1 MKRNSLEKRPK
12 KEGQLKKFFGTL
24 FKGSEGY
31 IELRTINNDDV
42 RQFFYHTNQIDRLVS
57 HLFNDDLFKNTN
69 TYFGVSPRAKK
80 QGKEEYVKQVNCL
93 WADLDCKGEK
103 ERQER
108 LQKLKNFKLPP
119 SIIVNSGHGY
129 HVYWLLSQP
138 YLIKTNQDKLD
149 IKGYIKGLSIA
160 LNGDRTFDLSRI
172 LRVPGSKNI
181 KDPDN
186 LLPVE
191 ILEFKPA
198 LRYKLTEFEQFEVD
212 VEDVRLTVDI
222 SPDEIPDRFWRIL
235 GEDSKLKT
243 TWEGKRTNLKD
254 DTRSGYDMALAN
266 LLIPYGFSDSEIAAI
281 LKDSPSGKG
290 QDAKPQYLS
299 YTIGKARA
307 SWNKNKL
314 SQKEK
319 PPRIKFNPRPYSLE
333 VLSNNFLKYDE
344 YKRFWIYDKTVG
356 IWRDKAE
363 LILNS
368 DLRKKILG
376 DKDYKRYCVGEIL
389 ADLQGLTWIDEIPEE
404 PEPYLVPFKNK
415 IYDLKNNELLDY
427 SPDCF
432 FINKLATNINEENK
446 ECPTIDKIFR
456 ELVAPEDLITLYEI
470 PAYCLYRRYPYPKI
484 FILYGSGANGK
495 GVYVQILTKL
505 LGKGN
510 ISLATSEDLQSNRF
524 ASSQLFGKLLNV
536 SGEMDYA
543 ILKKTS
549 MLKRCCGEDLIN
561 CERKFRDPFS
571 FTNYAKMMFLTNQ
584 VPLTSD
590 KTYAFY
596 RRIFLL
602 EFPNKFILGENAD
615 SMIVNKMPEEEFEGL
630 AWRCLEK
637 AKELYNKG
645 FVFKHHEKTEEVTKK
660 YEDLSSPLNK
670 FLEEYTV
677 KNIDGDIAVGDLNE
691 RYLSYLKEKGFRVW
705 TDKEINKVMKDK
717 GFRQKTLHTIED
729 GRDTTYRAWLELRW
743 K

>member
-1 MKRNSLEKRPK
+1 MKRNTLGEKLK
-12 KEGQLKKFFGTL
+12 KEGQLKEFLSTL
-24 FKGSEGY
+24 FEESEGY

-69 TYFGVSPRAKK
+69 IYFGVCPRAKK
-80 QGKEEYVKQVNCL
+80 RGKEESVKQVNCL
-93 WADLDCKGEK
+93 WADLDCKDEE
-103 ERQER
+103 ERQKILE
-108 LQKLKNFKLPP
+108 KLKSFKLPP

-129 HVYWLLSQP
+129 HPYWLLSEP
-138 YLIKTNQDKLD
+138 YLIKTDQDKLK
-149 IKGYIKGLSIA
+149 IKRCIKGLSIA
-160 LNGDRTFDLSRI
+160 LNGDRTFDLPRI
-172 LRVPGSKNI
+172 LRVPGTKNI

-198 LRYKLTEFEQFEVD
+198 LRYKLTEFKQFEVD

-319 PPRIKFNPRPYSLE
+319 PSRIKFNPRPYSLE
-333 VLSNNFLKYDE
+333 VLSNNFLKYDK

-389 ADLQGLTWIDEIPEE
+389 ADLQGLTWVEEVPEE

-427 SPDCF
+427 SPKYF

-456 ELVAPEDLITLYEI
+456 ELVAPENLITLYEI

-543 ILKKTS
+543 ILKK
-549 MLKRCCGEDLIN
+549 
-561 CERKFRDPFS
+561 
-571 FTNYAKMMFLTNQ
+571 
-584 VPLTSD
+584 
-590 KTYAFY
+590 
-596 RRIFLL
+596 
-602 EFPNKFILGENAD
+602 
-615 SMIVNKMPEEEFEGL
+615 
-630 AWRCLEK
+630 K
-637 AKELYNKG
+637 AC
-645 FVFKHHEKTEEVTKK
+645 
-660 YEDLSSPLNK
+660 
-670 FLEEYTV
+670 
-677 KNIDGDIAVGDLNE
+677 
-691 RYLSYLKEKGFRVW
+691 
-705 TDKEINKVMKDK
+705 
-717 GFRQKTLHTIED
+717 
-729 GRDTTYRAWLELRW
+729 
-743 K
+743 

>member
-1 MKRNSLEKRPK
+1 MKKTKQFL
-12 KEGQLKKFFGTL
+12 QTL
-24 FKGSEGY
+24 FKQSKGY
-31 IELRTINNDDV
+31 IEIRTIDTSGEV
-42 RQFFYHTNQIDRLVS
+42 KRYFYPTTQIDKLLS
-57 HLFNDDLFKNTN
+57 HLADDNFFKDTN
-69 TYFGVSPRAKK
+69 VYFGVCPRNDRK
-80 QGKEEYVKQVNCL
+80 GKEENVKQVNCL
-93 WADLDCKGEK
+93 WADLDCRDEK

-108 LQKLKNFKLPP
+108 LQKLRNFKLPP

-160 LNGDRTFDLSRI
+160 LKGDSTFDLSRI
-172 LRVPGSKNI
+172 LRVPRTKNI
-181 KDPDN
+181 KDPDKP
-186 LLPVE
+186 LPVE
-191 ILEFKPA
+191 ILQLNPTLKYE
-198 LRYKLTEFEQFEVD
+198 LIEFEELKVI
-212 VEDVRLTVDI
+212 VEDVHLDI
-222 SPDEIPDRFWRIL
+222 DIEPDDIPDRFWRIVD
-235 GEDSKLKT
+235 EDPKLKA
-243 TWEGKRTNLKD
+243 TWEGKRKNLKD
-254 DTRSGYDMALAN
+254 KTRSGYDMALAN
-266 LLIPYGFSDSEIAAI
+266 LLMPYGFSESEIAAI
-281 LKDSPSGKG
+281 LKVSPSGKG
-290 QDAKPQYLS
+290 NGAKKQYLA
-299 YTIGKARA
+299 YTIGKARNN
-307 SWNKNKL
+307 WNKKKR
-314 SQKEK
+314 SKKEK
-319 PPRIKFNPRPYSLE
+319 PSRIKFNPRPYSLE
-333 VLSNNFLKYDE
+333 VLSNNFLKYDK

-389 ADLQGLTWIDEIPEE
+389 ADLQGLTWVEEVPEE
-404 PEPYLVPFKNK
+404 PEPYLIPFKNK

-427 SPDCF
+427 SPDYF
-432 FINKLATNINEENK
+432 FINKLATNINEENT

-456 ELVAPEDLITLYEI
+456 ELVDPEDVITLYEI
-470 PAYCLYRRYPYPKI
+470 PAYCLYRGYPYPKI
-484 FILYGSGANGK
+484 FILYGSGGNGK
-495 GVYVQILTKL
+495 GVYVRILTKL

-510 ISLATSEDLQSNRF
+510 ISLVASEDLQSNRF

-549 MLKRCCGEDLIN
+549 MMKRCCGEDLIN
-561 CERKFRDPFS
+561 CERKFREPFS
-571 FTNYAKMMFLTNQ
+571 FMNYAKMMFLTNQ

-602 EFPNKFILGENAD
+602 EFPNKFILGESAD
-615 SMIVNKMPEEEFEGL
+615 PMIVNKIPQEEFEGL

-637 AKELYNKG
+637 AKKLYNKG
-645 FVFKHHEKTEEVTKK
+645 FVFTNHERTEEVTEK
-660 YEDLSSPLNK
+660 YEDLSNPLNK
-670 FLEEYTV
+670 FLEECTV
-677 KNIDGDIAVGDLNE
+677 EDIDGDIAVGDFNE

-705 TDKEINKVMKDK
+705 TEREINKAMKDK
-717 GFRQKTLHTIED
+717 GFRQKTLHTAED
-729 GRDTTYRAWLELRW
+729 GKDTTYRAWLELRW